1 MEQNNIT
8 VFLDTI
14 GRTVIGEVS
23 NEDTT
28 DQVLGVKNP
37 AVVSIVPNTQ
47 TGQIT
52 LQILPLFFKE
62 FQAEKSESTTWIY
75 NKSNITV
82 SKNIALDFRFLAQY
96 NQIFKG
102 GPAEQPVKDNSSEP
116 AVIRL
121 FDEE

>member
-8 VFLDTI
+8 VFLDAI
-14 GRTVIGEVS
+14 GRTIIGEVS
-23 NEDTT
+23 NDDTT
-28 DQVLGVKNP
+28 EQTLGIKNP

-62 FQAEKSESTTWIY
+62 FQAEKSEPTTWIY

-82 SKNIALDFRFLAQY
+82 SKNISLDFRFLAQY
-96 NQIFKG
+96 NQIFKST
-102 GPAEQPVKDNSSEP
+102 PAEQPTKDNSSEP